1 MNELIVSPWIYYCIT
16 LYNNLYTALIF
27 IASALFI
34 LSILYIVIYHERI
47 NYYEFDKDK
56 LMKCAIY
63 HKKAKRYLITS
74 MILIVL
80 VGFLPSKNM
89 VCQMIVDNYISSTNI
104 EMSTNDKY
112 KLTDTIMKRIKNDK

>member
-1 MNELIVSPWIYYCIT
+1 MDELIISPWVYYCIN
-16 LYNNLYTALIF
+16 LYNNLYMALVL
-27 IASALFI
+27 IAGLLFV
-34 LSILYIVIYHERI
+34 LSILYTIIYHERI
-47 NYYEFDKDK
+47 NYYEFNKDK
-56 LMKCAIY
+56 LEKCTIY
-63 HKKAKRYLITS
+63 HKKAKKYFIAS
-74 MILIVL
+74 IILIVL